1 MKKIFT
7 LIAVAVMAV
16 AAQAGSLTIC
26 EGQYYSN
33 SSPLCGLYADEV
45 GSMTQSIYPATML
58 EDVAGNQITKMT
70 FYTLANYYE
79 VN

>member
-7 LIAVAVMAV
+7 LIAVAVMAL

-45 GSMTQSIYPATML
+45 GSMTQSLSLIH
-58 EDVAGNQITKMT
+58 I
-70 FYTLANYYE
+70 
-79 VN
+79 